1 MDCDT
6 HDAVVSDAAAVAV
19 AAGPGDSHAMAVE
32 SPASA
37 QTDHAT
43 GHGAG
48 AAADAEAELRVLRT
62 PTADW
67 NCPHVVTFVLE
78 YLLGDNAQALMHA
91 RGGGNGGG
99 EQKGGRRGRGKRT
112 ADPAAQREDATS
124 YRLVSKAWALGS
136 YRLLARHLSRAENC
150 PALDYPEWSAFVRR
164 NAYGKFL
171 SQGACKDVYCVQP
184 APRSLA
190 DAPCL
195 DAVSVMDVE
204 DLDARGMGDAVA
216 QELEV
221 SLLCSSL
228 VSLRICPNLVQ
239 VLIHT
244 TVPLLHALS

>member
-1 MDCDT
+1 
-6 HDAVVSDAAAVAV
+6 
-19 AAGPGDSHAMAVE
+19 MAVE
-32 SPASA
+32 SPSSAQPEPFTGRGDTATAASA
-37 QTDHAT
+37 TD
-43 GHGAG
+43 
-48 AAADAEAELRVLRT
+48 ADAELRVLQT

-67 NCPHVVTFVLE
+67 NCPHVVTYVLQ
-78 YLLGDNAQALMHA
+78 YLLGDEAQALA
-91 RGGGNGGG
+91 RGRGSGAG

-112 ADPAAQREDATS
+112 ADPVAQQEDATS

-150 PALDYPEWSAFVRR
+150 PALDYQEWSSFVRR

-184 APRSLA
+184 VPRALA

-195 DAVSVMDVE
+195 DAISVMDVAGAVHGTGRPVWKRTSPLTSRHPNRPA

-239 VLIHT
+239 VRPSL
-244 TVPLLHALS
+244 